1 MRVFGLFVLLMSFS
15 IGSALAGGIRLENA
29 SYKSALSLFAAIT
42 GNTYIGDFTTDKQIT
57 YFTEKDVSPAQAHD
71 ILKSLVNAMG
81 GQISETST
89 NEFSIT
95 TAKTD
100 DQQVPVIEEVLPIV
114 NIIKRIDLDEK
125 ISFNVLNQVV
135 QLDTRFKD
143 LKIIEDDKGA
153 KTIIVIGSADSIA
166 VLELVIEGLPKLKP
180 LVEKVTEK
188 IVAKEI
194 VKLDQIKIPE
204 IIEDQKVI
212 RIIDLNYADSMSLN
226 EPLKA
231 LSENG
236 NDGGDVVVYNNTNQI
251 VLQGPQDWIDKM
263 SVAIRKLDRKPRQI
277 FVDAIIAEIS
287 DQTTKRLGLQF
298 SGSKGKLGV
307 GNFTDNAGTN
317 LSSFG
322 TNGQLSSVTGGV
334 ISIGPGATLVP
345 NMGALLTALE
355 ADTQN
360 RILATPSLMT
370 TENSE
375 ASILVGQNVPFITGK
390 TSSSAD
396 GTISPF
402 QTIQRQDLGTILK
415 LKPRIGRNGEVVLSI
430 RQEVSRIDNTT
441 SGLSDVATVKREI
454 DTVVSTKS
462 GQIIVIGG
470 LRTKSLET
478 SKSNTPGLSD
488 IPLFGVL
495 FKQNGS
501 KIIERSLAIFLKATV
516 VTERN
521 SKIRIL
527 EKWEGEFD
535 KSFDNLNSDKLDEK
549 IILNG
554 SISKP

>member
-1 MRVFGLFVLLMSFS
+1 MKFFVLFLLLVCLS
-15 IGSALAGGIRLENA
+15 ISSAFASGIRLENA

-42 GNTYIGDFTTDKQIT
+42 GNTYIGDFTTDKKIT
-57 YFTEKDVSPAQAHD
+57 YFTEKDVSPTQAHE
-71 ILKSLVNAMG
+71 ILKSLINAMG
-81 GQISETST
+81 GQISEINS

-95 TAKTD
+95 NASSSAPKLVVVD
-100 DQQVPVIEEVLPIV
+100 EVLPIA

-125 ISFNVLNQVV
+125 ISFSVLNQVV
-135 QLDTRFKD
+135 KLDTRFKD

-153 KTIIVIGSADSIA
+153 KTIIVIGSANSIA
-166 VLELVIEGLPKLKP
+166 VLEHVIEGLPKLQP
-180 LVEKVTEK
+180 LVEKASEK
-188 IVAKEI
+188 IIAKETAKI
-194 VKLDQIKIPE
+194 KQIKIPE
-204 IIEDQKVI
+204 ISEKQKVI
-212 RIIDLNYADSMSLN
+212 SIIDLNYADATSLN

-231 LSENG
+231 LAGNG
-236 NDGGDVVVYNNTNQI
+236 DGEGDVVVYSNTNQI
-251 VLQGPQDWIDKM
+251 VLQGSQGWVDSI
-263 SVAIRKLDRKPRQI
+263 SIAIRKLDRKPRQI

-307 GNFTDNAGTN
+307 GNFTENAGTN
-317 LSSFG
+317 LSSFSS
-322 TNGQLSSVTGGV
+322 NGQLSSVTGGV
-334 ISIGPGATLVP
+334 VSVGPSSTLVP
-345 NMGALLTALE
+345 SMGVLLTALE
-355 ADTQN
+355 ADTNN

-390 TSSSAD
+390 TSSSND
-396 GTISPF
+396 GAISPF

-454 DTVVSTKS
+454 DTVVSTES

-478 SKSNTPGLSD
+478 SQSKTPGLSE
-488 IPLFGVL
+488 IPIFGKL

-516 VTERN
+516 VTETN
-521 SKIRIL
+521 SKLRVL
-527 EKWEGEFD
+527 EKWEVEFG
-535 KSFDNLNSDKLDEK
+535 KSLDSLTSDKIGKKK
-549 IILNG
+549 ISND

>member
-15 IGSALAGGIRLENA
+15 ISSAFAGGIRLENA

-42 GNTYIGDFTTDKQIT
+42 GNTYIGDFTTGKQIT
-57 YFTEKDVSPAQAHD
+57 YFTEKDVSPAQAHE
-71 ILKSLVNAMG
+71 ILKSLVRAVG
-81 GQISETST
+81 GQIIETNT

-95 TAKTD
+95 NAKTD
-100 DQQVPVIEEVLPIV
+100 DQQVAVIKEVLPIANV
-114 NIIKRIDLDEK
+114 IKRIDLDEK

-135 QLDTRFKD
+135 QLDIRFKD

-166 VLELVIEGLPKLKP
+166 VLELVIEGLPKLEPSHK
-180 LVEKVTEK
+180 KVTEK
-188 IVAKEI
+188 IVTKEI
-194 VKLDQIKIPE
+194 VKLDQIEIPE

-212 RIIDLNYADSMSLN
+212 RIIDLNYADAMSLN

-236 NDGGDVVVYNNTNQI
+236 DDGGDVVVYNNTNQI

-322 TNGQLSSVTGGV
+322 GNGQLSSVTGGV
-334 ISIGPGATLVP
+334 IAIGPGATLVP

-360 RILATPSLMT
+360 KILATPSLMT

-488 IPLFGVL
+488 IPIFGVL

-501 KIIERSLAIFLKATV
+501 KVIERSLAIFIKATV
-516 VTERN
+516 VTDTN

-554 SISKP
+554 SISRP

>member
-1 MRVFGLFVLLMSFS
+1 MSFS
-15 IGSALAGGIRLENA
+15 ISLALAGGIRLENA

-95 TAKTD
+95 NAKTD

-166 VLELVIEGLPKLKP
+166 VLELVIESLPKLKR
-180 LVEKVTEK
+180 LVEKVPEK

-251 VLQGPQDWIDKM
+251 VLQGPQGWIDKM

-334 ISIGPGATLVP
+334 ISIGLGATLVP

-470 LRTKSLET
+470 LRTKSLEK

-554 SISKP
+554 TMSKP